1 MPIKYPLQVE
11 IEKSLQESISLLGQA
26 HNCSNP
32 TNSDL
37 VKVANAYYN
46 AIKRIN
52 DICVN
57 RNRF

>member
-1 MPIKYPLQVE
+1 MPIKYPLQIE
-11 IEKSLQESISLLGQA
+11 IEKDLQESVKILGDVLT
-26 HNCSNP
+26 SNDA
-32 TNSDL
+32 TL
-37 VKVANAYYN
+37 IEVANKYYN

>member
-11 IEKSLQESISLLGQA
+11 IEKNLRQAVELLGDVMSTEDA
-26 HNCSNP
+26 
-32 TNSDL
+32 TLID
-37 VKVANAYYN
+37 VANKYYN